1 MKKRNFRN
9 IFVSL
14 LVLASLS
21 AAAQE
26 IGFTNFNLSRHDF
39 VDTIKVEIIDGAVIV
54 PVEING
60 EVKRLMF
67 DTGAEFVFWIAGDE
81 SWMQPSGDSITIT
94 DSQNTSHEIPIYK
107 VPSMTIG
114 STIIEGYPIIAQEEM
129 NEIVC
134 GRFDGGLGFN
144 LVTKGLSFKLD
155 TKDSLLIMTDR
166 KRFFAKEEKGK
177 PTLKYREND
186 VPRVMVDFPFTRVKT
201 LFDTGWFGGWFD
213 FPEYWLNR
221 FSEDNKKMRQS
232 IDGLTMQRDTS
243 VIVQAGFFGR
253 SSDTVPYR
261 ILHIPEVR
269 LNSLTLKD
277 VWIPTNSHTIKVGS
291 ALLKRNSLIID
302 SHTKCLVLLPHDKN
316 LEQVVKNEGY
326 GLSFI
331 SADENDAF
339 GAIKAVVRKG
349 SEAYRKGIRTGDY
362 LIIAN
367 GTPITDVCT
376 YVILSDK
383 EKITN
388 MVFRSVDGTEK
399 EVVW

>member
-9 IFVSL
+9 IVVSL

-21 AAAQE
+21 AVAQE
-26 IGFTNFNLSRHDF
+26 IDFTDFNLSRHDF
-39 VDTIKVEIIDGAVIV
+39 VDTIKVEIVDGAVIV
-54 PVEING
+54 PVEIEG
-60 EVKRLMF
+60 KVRRLMF
-67 DTGAEFVFWIAGDE
+67 DTGAEPGFWITGNEA
-81 SWMQPSGDSITIT
+81 WMKPSGVSISIT
-94 DSQNTSHEIPIYK
+94 DSQKTSHEMPIFR
-107 VPSMTIG
+107 VPSMTLG
-114 STIIEGYPIIAQEEM
+114 STVIEGYPIISQEDM
-129 NEIVC
+129 NEIAC

-144 LVTKGLSFKLD
+144 LVAKGLSFKLD

-166 KRFFAKEEKGK
+166 KRFFAKEEKGR
-177 PTLKYREND
+177 PTLKYREDD
-186 VPRVMVDFPFTRVKT
+186 VSRVMVDFPFTRVKM

-221 FSEDNKKMRQS
+221 FSENNRKMQHT
-232 IDGLTMQRDTS
+232 IDGLTVLTDTTLIIQS
-243 VIVQAGFFGR
+243 GLFGR
-253 SSDTVPYR
+253 LTDTVAYR
-261 ILHIPEVR
+261 TLHIPEVR

-277 VWIPTNSHTIKVGS
+277 VWIPTNSRTIKVGS

-302 SHTKCLVLLPHDKN
+302 SHKKCLVLLPHDEN
-316 LEQVVKNEGY
+316 LEQVVGNEGY

-331 SADENDAF
+331 SADENDAL

-362 LIIAN
+362 LITAN

-388 MVFRSVDGTEK
+388 MVFRTPDGTEK